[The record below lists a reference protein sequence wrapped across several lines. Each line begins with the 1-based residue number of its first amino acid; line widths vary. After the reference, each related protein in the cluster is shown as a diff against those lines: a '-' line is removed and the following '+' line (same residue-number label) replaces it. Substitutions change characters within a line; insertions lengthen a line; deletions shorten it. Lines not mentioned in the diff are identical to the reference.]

1 MAMATDTTATHTKKK
16 NSLID
21 LHCHILPELD
31 DGSKSIEESLKLAHE
46 AVADGIGYILA
57 TPHHLDRHYINHAR
71 DVQIAVDEFQGVL
84 DEQQIPLTIFPGQ
97 EVHLN
102 GDLAERLDDLLGID
116 SAMNYLLVEF
126 PHEQVPEY
134 ATDLFFQLS
143 LQGITPVI
151 AHPERN
157 AQIQKQPELLY
168 QFIADGALGQLTS
181 TSLIG
186 TFGKK
191 VQRFSEELIENG
203 MVHVLSS
210 DAHALPNREFKLREA
225 FQALDRLDRSYGPQF
240 YENAKHL
247 LNGEP
252 IEHRIELMPIEKKRF
267 LFKS

>member
-1 MAMATDTTATHTKKK
+1 MAMATDTMATHIRKK

-31 DGSKSIEESLKLAHE
+31 DGSKSVEESLKLARE

-71 DVQIAVDEFQGVL
+71 DVQQAVDEFQDIL
-84 DEQQIPLTIFPGQ
+84 NEQQIPLTIFAGQ

-102 GDLAERLDDLLGID
+102 GDLDERLDDLLGID
-116 SAMNYLLVEF
+116 SALNYLLIEF
-126 PHEQVPEY
+126 PHGEVPEY
-134 ATDLFFQLS
+134 ATDLFFRLS

-186 TFGKK
+186 TFGRK
-191 VQRFSEELIENG
+191 VQRFSEDLIEHG

-225 FQALDRLDRSYGPQF
+225 FLELDRLDRNYGPQF

-252 IEHRIELMPIEKKRF
+252 IDHRIDLTPIEKKKHF
-267 LFKS
+267 LF

>member
-1 MAMATDTTATHTKKK
+1 MAMATDTTATHTARK

-21 LHCHILPELD
+21 LHCHILPGID
-31 DGSKSIEESLKLAHE
+31 DGSKSIEESLKLAND

-57 TPHHLDRHYINHAR
+57 TPHHLDRHYVNHAR
-71 DVQIAVDEFQGVL
+71 DVQKAVDDFQDIL
-84 DEQQIPLTIFPGQ
+84 NERKIPLTIFPGQ

-102 GDLAERLDDLLGID
+102 GDLVDRLDDLLGID

-126 PHEQVPEY
+126 PHEQVPQY

-191 VQRFSEELIENG
+191 VQRFSEELIAHG

-225 FQALDRLDRSYGPQF
+225 YLELDRLDRNYGPQF
-240 YENAKHL
+240 YQNSKHL

-252 IEHRIELMPIEKKRF
+252 INHQIELTPTENKRRF
-267 LFKS
+267 LF

>member
-1 MAMATDTTATHTKKK
+1 M
-16 NSLID
+16 
-21 LHCHILPELD
+21 
-31 DGSKSIEESLKLAHE
+31 
-46 AVADGIGYILA
+46 
-57 TPHHLDRHYINHAR
+57 
-71 DVQIAVDEFQGVL
+71 
-84 DEQQIPLTIFPGQ
+84 
-97 EVHLN
+97 
-102 GDLAERLDDLLGID
+102 
-116 SAMNYLLVEF
+116 LVEF
-126 PHEQVPEY
+126 PHGEVPEY
-134 ATDLFFQLS
+134 ATDLFFRLS

-191 VQRFSEELIENG
+191 VQRFSEDLIEHG

-225 FQALDRLDRSYGPQF
+225 FLELDRLDRSYGPQF

-247 LNGEP
+247 LNGEA
-252 IEHRIELMPIEKKRF
+252 IDHRIELTPIEKKRRF
-267 LFKS
+267 LF